1 MPVDTGLTPT
11 LTVASAPSS
20 PHRLLADARC
30 ALLAAVSLRPSTWSC
45 TAGEVPSHAFLFFP
59 NSADRPWHCHC
70 YVSCCPDELTMT
82 RRFLPLA
89 FNFLF
94 LFLSGLS
101 CSCWWIAGQA
111 KMHEG
116 CLDRTNSTLQRKFIS
131 LQTESRYVRTPSIP
145 SSVRP
150 GPASTC
156 RDA

>member
-94 LFLSGLS
+94 FVSLRSFMFVLVDCRASKDARRVSRPNELNIAEKVHITPNRIPLCKDAFNTFL
-101 CSCWWIAGQA
+101 Q
-111 KMHEG
+111 
-116 CLDRTNSTLQRKFIS
+116 
-131 LQTESRYVRTPSIP
+131 
-145 SSVRP
+145 
-150 GPASTC
+150 
-156 RDA
+156 